1 MIRETQFRSVFH
13 FKGNNK
19 QNKKRVHAFQI
30 TRDEKTNY
38 VQRKYKQK
46 NFKLKK

>member
-19 QNKKRVHAFQI
+19 QNKKRVHASQI
-30 TRDEKTNY
+30 TRDEKTSY
-38 VQRKYKQK
+38 AQRKIKA
-46 NFKLKK
+46 KKF

>member
-19 QNKKRVHAFQI
+19 QNKNRVHAFQI
-30 TRDEKTNY
+30 TRDEMTNY
-38 VQRKYKQK
+38 VQRKIKA
-46 NFKLKK
+46 KKF

>member
-1 MIRETQFRSVFH
+1 MIKKANSSVFH

-19 QNKKRVHAFQI
+19 QNKGVHASQI

-38 VQRKYKQK
+38 VQRKIKA
-46 NFKLKK
+46 KKF